1 MISSEVQAVA
11 KAIVATAVHH
21 PGVLQK
27 VVPMFVGMTAL
38 AHREMLLYVLDLE
51 MAHLDRP
58 SQSPET
64 ESTSCRD

>member
-1 MISSEVQAVA
+1 MIGSEVQAVA
-11 KAIVATAVHH
+11 KAIAATAAHH

-51 MAHLDRP
+51 MERLERP
-58 SQSPET
+58 PQSSET
-64 ESTSCRD
+64 ESTSCSD

>member
-1 MISSEVQAVA
+1 MIGSEVQAIA
-11 KAIVATAVHH
+11 KAIAATAAHY
-21 PGVLQK
+21 PGVLMK

-58 SQSPET
+58 PQSPET
-64 ESTSCRD
+64 ESTSCSD